1 MTARALETAGIATVI
16 IGSAL
21 DIVRHCGVPRYL
33 FNDLPLGN
41 PLGKPYDTAMQAES
55 LRLALAL
62 VANATAPVVQQTPFQ
77 WSADQAWRDNYMR
90 VDASNREALRLA
102 GEENRLAR
110 QRNRDLGLTRS

>member
-1 MTARALETAGIATVI
+1 
-16 IGSAL
+16 
-21 DIVRHCGVPRYL
+21 
-33 FNDLPLGN
+33 
-41 PLGKPYDTAMQAES
+41 MQAES